1 MIDFS
6 SATWKSLNDYLIIE
20 LQKLREKND
29 NIKLSIE
36 ETAAIR
42 GRIVQ
47 IQELLSLPRK
57 EAANAK
63 MAIPSQSEY

>member
-29 NIKLSIE
+29 SIKLNIE
-36 ETAAIR
+36 ETAVIR

-63 MAIPSQSEY
+63 MAIPSQPEY